1 MHQANDTKTTLI
13 NIAVIVIGSYHLPLS
28 VASGALIGASLF
40 IARKQSYPVFHKA
53 CLFMIS
59 FFSGVFGYEST
70 DEIINYILPDQLP
83 LHINSFIGALLA
95 AAFAVMLI
103 EKIYAWLDTRLNPTP
118 ATKERDHDQ
127 SAK

>member
-1 MHQANDTKTTLI
+1 
-13 NIAVIVIGSYHLPLS
+13 
-28 VASGALIGASLF
+28 
-40 IARKQSYPVFHKA
+40 
-53 CLFMIS
+53 MIS

-95 AAFAVMLI
+95 AAFAVVLI
-103 EKIYAWLDTRLNPTP
+103 EKIYAWLDTRLNPAP

-127 SAK
+127 PAK